1 MKISGIN
8 HINIVVSE
16 AQLANEVAFYEQVIG
31 LTQGLRA
38 PSRRNGAWLYCNDQ
52 PIIHLSVVEEELH
65 RGGDT
70 HFNHVALGC
79 SGLDGLLA
87 ALAERN
93 IPYEID
99 YRSPP
104 EMTQVFILDPVGV
117 KVELNFPGEKP
128 ATQQNYRYDT
138 RANT

>member
-8 HINIVVSE
+8 HINIVLTE
-16 AQLANEVAFYEQVIG
+16 AQLADVVAFYVDVIG

-38 PSRRNGAWLYCNDQ
+38 PSRRNGAWLYSDGKA
-52 PIIHLSVVEEELH
+52 IIHLSVVEESLYQ
-65 RGGDT
+65 GSNT

-79 SGLDGLLA
+79 SGVDDLLTGLA
-87 ALAERN
+87 QQN
-93 IPYEID
+93 IAYEID

-104 EMTQVFILDPVGV
+104 EMTQVFLYDPVGV

-128 ATQQNYRYDT
+128 ATLQDYRYDT
-138 RANT
+138 RTIA